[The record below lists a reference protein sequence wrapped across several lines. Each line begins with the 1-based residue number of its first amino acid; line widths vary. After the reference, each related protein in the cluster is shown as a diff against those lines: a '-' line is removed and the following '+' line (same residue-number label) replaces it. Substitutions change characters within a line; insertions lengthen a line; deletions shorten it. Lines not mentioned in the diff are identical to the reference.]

1 MLPFEWETGQ
11 QSLPQRQLQQMDIIL
26 LQLVFMR
33 IYDS

>member
-1 MLPFEWETGQ
+1 MLPFEWVTGQ

-26 LQLVFMR
+26 LQLVFMW